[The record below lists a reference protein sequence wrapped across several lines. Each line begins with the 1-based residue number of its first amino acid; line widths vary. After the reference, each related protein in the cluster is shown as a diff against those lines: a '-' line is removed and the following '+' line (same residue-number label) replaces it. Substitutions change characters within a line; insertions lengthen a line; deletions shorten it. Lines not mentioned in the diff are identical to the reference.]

1 MADIVTKTV
10 DGRGRLNLGARF
22 AGRHVIVRE
31 DGPTRVLIELAV
43 VVPQREEWLWKNA
56 KALDSVTKGIEQ
68 AAKGQFAENPPDLAA
83 DQALADDFED

>member
-1 MADIVTKTV
+1 MADTVTKAV

-43 VVPQREEWLWKNA
+43 VLPQREEWLWKNTE
-56 KALDSVTKGIEQ
+56 ALDSVTKGIEQ
-68 AAKGQFAENPPDLAA
+68 AAKGQFTQSAPDLEA
-83 DQALADDFED
+83 DQALADDLED

>member
-1 MADIVTKTV
+1 MADMVTKAV
-10 DGRGRLNLGARF
+10 DGRGRVNLGARF

-56 KALDSVTKGIEQ
+56 EALNSVTQGIEQ
-68 AAKGQFAENPPDLAA
+68 AAKGEFAENPPDLSA
-83 DQALADDFED
+83 DQALADELED